1 MPKGEH
7 TNKEEP
13 TSAKSRPPREC
24 PTPRGKLLAIGGG
37 ESKDINPKPD
47 SNQENNGNFEAF
59 QVLQRFCQELRGN
72 DPLVVVFPTA
82 SSIPEEMGQTYKE
95 VFGKLGIKRVEVL
108 DIRRRPDAD
117 DPRYLEILERAA
129 GFMFTGG
136 DQLRLTSILG
146 GTRLMERLKERYTDD
161 QIIIGGTS
169 AGAAALSTPMIYT
182 GQSDGGFKKGDVYI
196 TTGLE
201 FMRDVAIDTHFIARG
216 RIWRM
221 AQAIA
226 TNPQCIGIGLEEDT
240 AILFSEGNHLEV
252 VGSGLIVVVDGKGMT
267 HTNITEVDPGVP
279 ITIRDLKVHMLGK
292 GDRYVLPTQDQQH
305 K

>member
-1 MPKGEH
+1 MPKGEQS
-7 TNKEEP
+7 KEREP
-13 TSAKSRPPREC
+13 TPTRKRQRSEC

-37 ESKDINPKPD
+37 ESKDSSPKPD
-47 SNQENNGNFEAF
+47 SNQENNSNFESF
-59 QVLQRFCQELRGN
+59 QVLKRFCQELRGDN
-72 DPLVVVFPTA
+72 PLVAVFPTA

-95 VFGKLGIKRVEVL
+95 VFGKLGIKRVEIL
-108 DIRRRPDAD
+108 DIRRRQDTA
-117 DPRYLEILERAA
+117 DPRNLEILESAA

-161 QIIIGGTS
+161 EIIIAGTS

-240 AILFSEGNHLEV
+240 AILFSEGNLLEV

-267 HTNITEVDPGVP
+267 QTNITEVDPGVP

>member
-7 TNKEEP
+7 SNREP
-13 TSAKSRPPREC
+13 TPIRSRPHREC

-37 ESKDINPKPD
+37 ESKDINPKED
-47 SNQENNGNFEAF
+47 SNQVDNNNFEAY
-59 QVLQRFCQELRGN
+59 QILQRFCQELHGN
-72 DPLVVVFPTA
+72 NPLVAVLPTA
-82 SSIPEEMGQTYKE
+82 SSIPEEMGKTYRE
-95 VFGKLGIKRVEVL
+95 VFSKLGVNGVEVL
-108 DIRRRPDAD
+108 DIRTRGDAD
-117 DPRYLEILERAA
+117 DPRCLEIVEKAA

-146 GTRLMERLKERYTDD
+146 GTRFMERLKERYTNDN
-161 QIIIGGTS
+161 IIIAGTS

-201 FMRDVAIDTHFIARG
+201 FMRDVAIDTHFISRG
-216 RIWRM
+216 RMMRM
-221 AQAIA
+221 SQAIA

-240 AILFSEGNHLEV
+240 GILFTEGNHLEV
-252 VGSGLIVVVDGKGMT
+252 VGSGLIVIVDGKGIS
-267 HTNITEVDPGVP
+267 HTNVAEAEPGVP
-279 ITIRDLKVHMLGK
+279 VTIRDLKVHMLGK